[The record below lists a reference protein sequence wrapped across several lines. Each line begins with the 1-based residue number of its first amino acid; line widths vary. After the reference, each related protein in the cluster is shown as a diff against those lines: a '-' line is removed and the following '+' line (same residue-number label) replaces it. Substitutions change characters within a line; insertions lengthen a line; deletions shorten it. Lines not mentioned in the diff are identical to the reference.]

1 MLFLRTVGKSTKEII
16 KVPDFKYHIINDGE
30 PFEIEDTG
38 INITPFAG
46 QFSGHSLTGCR
57 DNSRTFRV
65 VHHGRI
71 FSKLPPVAYVITPTA
86 TLPSTPEKSD
96 IRALSLEPE
105 EKKSGECVTKEQPE
119 ATIHPLLCF
128 GFKIQEQLVYI
139 SDVSHIPDHV
149 WDILQKKQG
158 SSGQP
163 LPVLVLDCLRLRPF
177 ISHLGIA
184 DAVMVATRV
193 GATKTYLTGFSHEVS
208 HEEYVTI
215 TEAVGGK
222 FKNKSDLTESEK
234 TGLEL
239 VQDEGQLWV
248 RPAHDGLRLF
258 INGDGT
264 VEDETY

>member
-1 MLFLRTVGKSTKEII
+1 M
-16 KVPDFKYHIINDGE
+16 
-30 PFEIEDTG
+30 
-38 INITPFAG
+38 A
-46 QFSGHSLTGCR
+46 
-57 DNSRTFRV
+57 
-65 VHHGRI
+65 
-71 FSKLPPVAYVITPTA
+71 
-86 TLPSTPEKSD
+86 
-96 IRALSLEPE
+96 
-105 EKKSGECVTKEQPE
+105 KEQPE

-149 WDILQKKQG
+149 WGTLQSKRGDSAQ
-158 SSGQP
+158 Q

-184 DAVMVATRV
+184 DALMIAKKI

-215 TEAVGGK
+215 TEAIGGK
-222 FKNKSDLTESEK
+222 LKNKNDLTESEK

-239 VQDEGQLWV
+239 VQSGGQIWV

-258 INGDGT
+258 INKDGS
-264 VEDETY
+264 VYDESY